1 MNEILQ
7 QFRYISGIQ
16 TLTFAGTLVA
26 QAPSAEPV
34 DTNPVTPFLAGLG
47 LGALGPT
54 LLNLLGAILILV
66 VGLILAL
73 ILSKVVGGLLKK
85 TDIDNRIAASVM
97 GQRPGSETFPIEKL
111 LASIVFW
118 IVAVVAAVAFLDA
131 LKLTTVSQPL
141 NNFLN
146 QIFSYLPKLGS
157 AAILVAI
164 AWLLATLAKTLVT
177 RIAQGFGL
185 DERLSQTAPPP
196 SPPEPT
202 YGTAAPAYGTTEPTY
217 GTTEPAYGTAAP
229 APTETQFSLS
239 ETLGTALY
247 WLIFLFF
254 LPLILGVLDL
264 QGPLQPVQ
272 NLLNEILAAL
282 PKILKAVLI
291 GVVGWVIARIVRGI
305 VTNLLTAAGADRL
318 GARFGLSRSAGGQSL
333 SWIIGTIVYVLIL
346 IPTATAALDALQIPS
361 ISGPATAML
370 NQILNALPQIFTAV
384 LILVAAY
391 VIGKFVAELV
401 TNILTG
407 IGFNNVFNWLGLQSP
422 STPGFQSSAPSP
434 SMGGQTTLQDPTSPR
449 MPTTTRTPSE
459 IVGVVVLVGIV
470 LFAAVAAIDVL
481 NFPGLKTI
489 VVGLL
494 AVFGQIL
501 AGLIVFAIGLYLA
514 NLAFSII
521 SSSNTPQSRI
531 LGQTA
536 RVAIIALVSAMALQ
550 QMGIAPNIV
559 NLAFGLLLGAVA
571 VAIAIAFGLG
581 GRDAAGEQ
589 VREWLDSFKQNR

>member
-1 MNEILQ
+1 MNEISQHFGHL
-7 QFRYISGIQ
+7 SGMQ
-16 TLTFAGTLVA
+16 PLTFSGALVA
-26 QAPSAEPV
+26 QAPATAPV
-34 DTNPVTPFLAGLG
+34 DSNPVAPFLTALG
-47 LGALGPT
+47 LSALGPT
-54 LLNLLGAILILV
+54 VLNLIGAILILV
-66 VGLILAL
+66 IGLIVAL
-73 ILSKVVGGLLKK
+73 IVSKVVAGLLGR
-85 TDIDNRIAASVM
+85 TDLDNRIASSVL
-97 GQRPGSETFPIEKL
+97 GQRPGSEPFPIEKL
-111 LASIVFW
+111 VASIVFW
-118 IVAVVAAVAFLDA
+118 IIAVIAAVAFLDA

-146 QIFSYLPKLGS
+146 QIFSYLPKLGA

-164 AWLLATLAKTLVT
+164 AWLLATLAKTVVI
-177 RIAQGFGL
+177 RIAQSFGL
-185 DERLSQTAPPP
+185 DERLSQATP
-196 SPPEPT
+196 SSDV
-202 YGTAAPAYGTTEPTY
+202 
-217 GTTEPAYGTAAP
+217 
-229 APTETQFSLS
+229 APTPGETSFSLS

-272 NLLNEILAAL
+272 NLLNDILAAL
-282 PKILKAVLI
+282 PKILKAVVI
-291 GVVGWVIARIVRGI
+291 GVVGWLIARVVRSV

-318 GARFGLSRSAGGQSL
+318 GARFGLSRSTGGQSL
-333 SWIIGTIVYVLIL
+333 SWLVGTIVYVLIL

-370 NQILNALPQIFTAV
+370 NQILSALPQIFTAA

-391 VIGKFVAELV
+391 VIGKFVADLV
-401 TNILTG
+401 TNILTSV
-407 IGFNNVFNWLGLQSP
+407 GFNNIFYWLGVQ
-422 STPGFQSSAPSP
+422 STPYTRTTPPLTAPP
-434 SMGGQTTLQDPTSPR
+434 VEQTTLQDTPSMSTSS
-449 MPTTTRTPSE
+449 RTPSE
-459 IVGVVVLVGIV
+459 IVGVVVLVGVV

-489 VVGLL
+489 VVALL

-501 AGLIVFAIGLYLA
+501 AGLIVFAVGLYLA

-521 SSSNTPQSRI
+521 SSSNTSQAKI

-536 RVAIIALVSAMALQ
+536 RIAIIALVSAMALQ

-581 GRDAAGEQ
+581 GRDVANEQ
-589 VREWLDSFKQNR
+589 LREWLSTFKQNR